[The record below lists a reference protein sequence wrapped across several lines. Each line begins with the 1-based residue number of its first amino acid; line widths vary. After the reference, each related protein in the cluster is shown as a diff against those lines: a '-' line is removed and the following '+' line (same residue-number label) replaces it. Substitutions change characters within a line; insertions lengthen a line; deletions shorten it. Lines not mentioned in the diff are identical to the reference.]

1 MNVAVFGGT
10 CYIKLHIHGE
20 RKQKHHATVLK
31 QKKEKRNP
39 EVFLP
44 IVGFLI
50 SEKQFF
56 GVLWSPVYLD
66 GNQQNFSH
74 VSVSFCVSSE
84 IVLSLA

>member
-31 QKKEKRNP
+31 QKKKKSKKRNP
-39 EVFLP
+39 EAFLP

-56 GVLWSPVYLD
+56 LGFMVSYLF
-66 GNQQNFSH
+66 GWKPTEF
-74 VSVSFCVSSE
+74 FTC
-84 IVLSLA
+84 